1 MFDRLLNVVKSYVYD
16 VVEKG
21 EEKFGLDPDDTDE
34 EWEAF
39 KREQARKYGGKY
51 SYSRSKSGS
60 GTKKNVNKEAEY
72 FKLLGIPK
80 TNEFSVIKKQ
90 YRKLMKANHPDRFQ
104 NDEKRRKEAETYTAN
119 LNQAFDYLEKRY
131 GKKK

>member
-21 EEKFGLDPDDTDE
+21 EQKFGLDPDDTDE

-51 SYSRSKSGS
+51 SGSSSSK
-60 GTKKNVNKEAEY
+60 KKSNVDKEVEY
-72 FKLLGIPK
+72 FKLLEIPK
-80 TNEFSVIKKQ
+80 TNEFTVIKKQ

-104 NDEKRRKEAETYTAN
+104 NDEKKRKQAETYTAK
-119 LNQAFDYLEKRY
+119 LNIAFDYLEKRY
-131 GKKK
+131 GKK